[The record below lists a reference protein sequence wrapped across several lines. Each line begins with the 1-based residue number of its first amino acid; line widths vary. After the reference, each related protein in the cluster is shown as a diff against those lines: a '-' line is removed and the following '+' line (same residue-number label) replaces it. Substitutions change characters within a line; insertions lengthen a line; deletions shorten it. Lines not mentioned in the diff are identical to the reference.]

1 MPLYRTLERLI
12 DGEGVVYER
21 GIVDPLKKVPAS
33 VVTILLE
40 KQRIVE
46 VDSPPLRVL
55 PGWKDR
61 AAVLEPLGIED
72 VSQLV
77 DADLDKVAKELDT
90 PVEGLR
96 QAAQDAQSWLTVEGE

>member
-12 DGEGVVYER
+12 DGVGLVYER

-33 VVTILLE
+33 VITILLE

-46 VDSPPLRVL
+46 VQAPPLRVL
-55 PGWKDR
+55 PGWEER
-61 AAVLEPLGIED
+61 AAILEPLGIED

-77 DADLDKVAKELDT
+77 DADLDEVAKELDT

-96 QAAQDAQSWLTVEGE
+96 RAAQEAQHWLEV

>member
-12 DGEGVVYER
+12 DGAGLVYEK
-21 GIVDPLKKVPAS
+21 GIVDPLKKVPGQ
-33 VVTILLE
+33 VIVILLE

-46 VDSPPLRVL
+46 VKSPPLRVL
-55 PGWKDR
+55 PGWEEK

-77 DADLDKVAKELDT
+77 DADLDEVAKELDV
-90 PVEGLR
+90 PVKGLR
-96 QAAQDAQSWLTVEGE
+96 QAVQDAQSWLTVEGE